1 MKRLADPEAREK
13 IKANPQPMWL
23 IVKAEKWSDIVLLN
37 ATENKDIVGMD
48 FTEIGRMRNCH
59 PYDAVL
65 DILLEEGENMMACM
79 WSSKSFRNSD
89 VDLCLEQDECAV
101 ISDTVAVAND
111 GILKDHIGSLS
122 GYGWAARFLQ
132 YYVRDRQ
139 VLTLT
144 QGIAKISS
152 IPADRLGLKE
162 RGRLRKGCHA
172 DICVFD
178 KSVIASNATAKH
190 PRRYA
195 SGIAHVLVNGKLSMR
210 NGERTSINAGQV
222 LREFRA

>member
-1 MKRLADPEAREK
+1 
-13 IKANPQPMWL
+13 
-23 IVKAEKWSDIVLLN
+23 
-37 ATENKDIVGMD
+37 
-48 FTEIGRMRNCH
+48 
-59 PYDAVL
+59 
-65 DILLEEGENMMACM
+65 
-79 WSSKSFRNSD
+79 

-101 ISDTVAVAND
+101 ISDTVAIAND

-139 VLTLT
+139 VLTLA
-144 QGIAKISS
+144 QGIAKLSS
-152 IPADRLGLKE
+152 IPADRLGIKE
-162 RGRLRKGCHA
+162 RGRLKSGYYA

-178 KSVIASNATAKH
+178 KSVIASNATAKY